1 MTSYILLG
9 KSSHKPLSIL
19 AVVRTIEEI
28 TAEAAVFRAN
38 EGWKTMY
45 VIESNVS
52 PKGLGP
58 HAVLSKIK
66 ITPTITIETMPLS

>member
-1 MTSYILLG
+1 MKSYILLG
-9 KSSHKPLSIL
+9 KARHKPLSIL

-28 TAEAAVFRAN
+28 TEDAAVFRAN

-45 VIESNVS
+45 VIGISASGE
-52 PKGLGP
+52 GLGP

-66 ITPTITIETMPLS
+66 ITPTITVETIPLP